1 MKLNQELLNRT
12 YPEGT
17 TKEQWDK
24 YEDDLKKHEE
34 YCRNTK
40 PKKSDYGKGIINPP
54 LDEPASYER
63 DLAEW
68 EMMCSCDGP
77 NKPGYF
83 RANND

>member
-24 YEDDLKKHEE
+24 YEADLKKHEE
-34 YCRNTK
+34 YCKNTK
-40 PKKSDYGKGIINPP
+40 PDDFMDSSEYRK
-54 LDEPASYER
+54 AM
-63 DLAEW
+63 AEW
-68 EMMCSCDGP
+68 EMMCSCDAP